1 MPATAAIVL
10 VHGALADASC
20 GPRALMLSPGG
31 AQRWA
36 LSTAIRNASEDRE
49 RQPES
54 GRVDWLRVP
63 LPIFDWVHQ
72 LNMESD

>member
-10 VHGALADASC
+10 VHGALADTSC
-20 GPRALMLSPGG
+20 GPQAPVLLPGE

-36 LSTAIRNASEDRE
+36 LSTAIHNASEGRE

-54 GRVDWLRVP
+54 GRLTAHGSPCRFS
-63 LPIFDWVHQ
+63 IEFI
-72 LNMESD
+72 S